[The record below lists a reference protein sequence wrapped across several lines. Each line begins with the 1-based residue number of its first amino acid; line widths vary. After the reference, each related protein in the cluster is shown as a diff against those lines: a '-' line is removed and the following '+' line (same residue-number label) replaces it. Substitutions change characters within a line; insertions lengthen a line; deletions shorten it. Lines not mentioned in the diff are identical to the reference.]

1 LKKMVFNFKKIASVA
16 SSGLM
21 MSATLALAA
30 AANYPAPFVQNGHA
44 DVAIV
49 VGESAA
55 SADLSSATAL
65 TSDLATTFAA
75 QGGQSQGSTTI
86 TGENFP
92 LFTSSTEIYLN
103 DSLNTART
111 TLDDTNLPMIL
122 ADSDF
127 SGNVDS
133 DVTQTITLPS
143 TSRVLFG
150 QEPTSDDDPTVF
162 VNLGTSSSNI
172 VYNTTVTFDQA
183 VALNHSDSEGESMV
197 IFGKEWTVGTDT
209 DGTTLVLYQSSERIP
224 LSLGGSSPTPS
235 TTVTVD
241 GMSFTIELL
250 AASDTSATV
259 RVTDSAGNSRTKEID
274 EDESAK
280 VNGVEV
286 AVAYSDESEAT
297 GVVSAEIIVG
307 SNKITLKNGE
317 NVKVGSD
324 EESLDGTSV
333 NFNGGT
339 TAAMTSFTVSVFSD
353 DSDEDAL
360 VAGGSFHDPVWG
372 TFDLRFTEIS
382 DDLDNT
388 DRDMITVE
396 SAGDDRVKI
405 SMTDHQENEASFEW
419 VNNETQSMRLAY
431 GDQAKEVI
439 RVWERAPL
447 NRSMYVVVGN
457 QDEGYL
463 LKLDTVTNSSSDT
476 DDDIIFKNV
485 FDTSQTYKAS
495 ITSEGSGSVTIG
507 GRTYAVSY
515 NGVSTNSDNIVV
527 RLNYPD
533 SSTSTQLVVYPTIET
548 SKGAKVSFYEPL
560 IGFNVSA
567 NGIQHGIS
575 SSLTG
580 FIFPDGDDYASAAT
594 LTLNTDGTVTLGGSG
609 TGTANV
615 TSGTSGTVTVG
626 RLTYNVTQTGRTLV
640 DLRLIDPVS
649 GGNIVNPALVMWEE
663 EEDRTDNEE
672 AMVLTLT
679 GAGTSDVETEVNT
692 VKSTATTP
700 SSISNTGNS
709 FISLESNDDMSQILT
724 LYGTLVTLDAP
735 SSGTKKATISYPD
748 DQVQAMLYVAETDA
762 TTSNGGGALGNIVV
776 TDNQVSTVGSKNLV
790 VVGGS
795 CINKV
800 ASRLLSG
807 ADSAICGADFTA
819 RTGVGTGSYLIQSFA
834 SPWSSSKVA
843 VLVAG
848 YTAEDTTN
856 AATALRTQK
865 PDTMAGKKYTG
876 STATTL
882 TPVTA

>member
-1 LKKMVFNFKKIASVA
+1 MVFNFKKIASVA

-55 SADLSSATAL
+55 SSDLSSATAL

-103 DSLNTART
+103 DSVNTART

-133 DVTQTITLPS
+133 DITQTITLPS
-143 TSRVLFG
+143 ASRVLFG
-150 QEPTSDDDPTVF
+150 QEPTSDDDPTIF
-162 VNLGTSSSNI
+162 VNLGTSSSNV

-183 VALNHSDSEGESMV
+183 VNLTHSDSEGESMV
-197 IFGKEWTVGTDT
+197 LFGKEWTVGTDT
-209 DGTTLVLYQSSERIP
+209 DATTLVLYQSSERIP

-274 EDESAK
+274 EDESSK

-333 NFNGGT
+333 SFNAGT
-339 TAAMTSFTVSVFSD
+339 VPALTSFTISVFSD

-360 VAGGSFHDPVWG
+360 IAGGSFHDPVWG
-372 TFDLRFTEIS
+372 TFDLRFTEVS
-382 DDLDNT
+382 NALDSS
-388 DRDMITVE
+388 DRDEIVVE
-396 SAGDDRVKI
+396 SAGDDRMKI
-405 SMTDHQENEASFEW
+405 SMTDHQENEGSFEW

-439 RVWERAPL
+439 RVRELAPL

-495 ITSEGSGSVTIG
+495 ITSEGAGTVTVG
-507 GRTYAVSY
+507 GRTYTVTY
-515 NGVSTNSDNIVV
+515 NGVSTSSDNIIV

-533 SSTSTQLVVYPTIET
+533 SSTTGQVIFYPTIET
-548 SKGAKVSFYEPL
+548 SKGAKVGFYEPL
-560 IGFNVSA
+560 TLDVNNVDGAGTDAVS
-567 NGIQHGIS
+567 ILI
-575 SSLTG
+575 
-580 FIFPDGDDYASAAT
+580 PDGDDYATAITAVPTGSQGGVT
-594 LTLNTDGTVTLGGSG
+594 IGGVLLNSTNGVST
-609 TGTANV
+609 TA
-615 TSGTSGTVTVG
+615 TVG
-626 RLTYNVTQTGRTLV
+626 RLTYNFTYDSLNTTKIW
-640 DLRLIDPVS
+640 LIAPNA
-649 GGNIVNPALVMWEE
+649 GGNIATPALVVFEE

-679 GAGTSDVETEVNT
+679 GAGTSDSETEVST
-692 VKSTATTP
+692 VRSTATTP
-700 SSISNTGNS
+700 ASVSGTGNS
-709 FISLESNDDMSQILT
+709 FISLESNDDLSQILT
-724 LYGTLVTLDAP
+724 LYGSLVELDSP
-735 SSGTKKATISYPD
+735 TSGTKKATISYPD

-800 ASRLLSG
+800 ASRLLTG
-807 ADSAICGADFTA
+807 ADSAVCGADFTT
-819 RTGVGTGSYLIQSFA
+819 RTGVGTGSYLIQSFQ